1 MIDHPTLK
9 LIHVGCVVLSIS
21 GFVVRGGLMLM
32 DSSLL
37 NHKLVKTAPHYL
49 DTALLLSGIWLAI
62 NLQQYP
68 GTAPWLTAK
77 LIALVIYVVL
87 GSLALRGKNTAI
99 RYPALISALL
109 VVGYMISVAITRS
122 VTPWDIL

>member
-1 MIDHPTLK
+1 MIDHPTFK
-9 LIHVGCVVLSIS
+9 LVHVGCVVLSIS

-122 VTPWDIL
+122 VTPWDVL

>member
-1 MIDHPTLK
+1 MIDHPTFK
-9 LIHVGCVVLSIS
+9 LVHVGCVVLSIS

-37 NHKLVKTAPHYL
+37 NHKLVKQAPHYL
-49 DTALLLSGIWLAI
+49 DTALLISGIWLAA

-77 LIALVIYVVL
+77 LAALVIYVLL
-87 GSLALRGKNTAI
+87 GSLALRGKTPQI
-99 RYPALISALL
+99 RYPALIGALL
-109 VVGYMISVAITRS
+109 VVGYMIGVAITRS
-122 VTPWDIL
+122 ATPWDVL

>member
-1 MIDHPTLK
+1 MIDHPTFK
-9 LIHVGCVVLSIS
+9 LVHVGCVVLSIS

-37 NHKLVKTAPHYL
+37 SHKLVKTAPHYL

-99 RYPALISALL
+99 RYPALIGALL

-122 VTPWDIL
+122 VTPWDVL